1 MNNPARL
8 WASLHLRAL
17 LVRQR
22 GLWLGICVL
31 AAIGGW
37 LVVYHNPQPV
47 DVTWQQMQERGS
59 WRVGMDP
66 SFPPFETLNAQGAP
80 VGYDVDLAR
89 EIADQWG
96 LEVEIVAIGF
106 DSLLDALQVQRVD
119 AVISALPFDARRT
132 QDVFYS
138 LPYFEAGIRL
148 VVEAEAEIAAV
159 DDLAGR
165 SVAVE
170 WGSRGDAVAR
180 RLQRDGVALERLTF
194 QSSQE
199 AITALVSG
207 ASDALLIDGVTLQ
220 LAQGKGQPIR
230 PVGSALESDP
240 YVIAVPIDAP
250 ELQKAVNESL
260 ETLQQNGRLGL
271 LQTRWLGRNP

>member
-1 MNNPARL
+1 MNKPARL
-8 WASLHLRAL
+8 LASLHLRAL

-37 LVVYHNPQPV
+37 LVVYYNPQPV

-66 SFPPFETLNAQGAP
+66 SFPPFETLDAQGAP

-148 VVEAEAEIAAV
+148 VVEAEAEIVAV

-194 QSSQE
+194 QSPQE

-260 ETLQQNGRLGL
+260 ETLLQNGRLGL
-271 LQTRWLGRNP
+271 LQTRWFGRNP